1 LGAELKE
8 GLSNPLAQVIE
19 RINLLGHTHSVCEA
33 EFAALA
39 EFNGFDA
46 TTFSFAD
53 LRAKPCQPLTSA
65 RCRRITAMGPGFWQ
79 ILPARNPSAAW
90 P

>member
-1 LGAELKE
+1 MQSSTSFAALHGLLGNRPNDL
-8 GLSNPLAQVIE
+8 LAPVIE
-19 RINLLGHTHSVCEA
+19 RINLLCHTHSVCEA

-53 LRAKPCQPLTSA
+53 LRP
-65 RCRRITAMGPGFWQ
+65 FW
-79 ILPARNPSAAW
+79 SG
-90 P
+90 